1 MGLAAKI
8 LGGLGLVLWMGSVAS
23 ADEGSVLDG
32 IKLVVDVDGAPNLGT
47 ESMGAELRRNM
58 ANAVGPLVP
67 SRLYDEAKADQK
79 KKAKKAADAKALSQ
93 AGRRVGAQY
102 VLRLKVQKNKKQV
115 EARLRLID
123 AESGVVELDERVPS
137 KNPAEARTLG
147 AALAQ
152 KAVERLDQLVRARR
166 TLAEIDK
173 PIDPPTR
180 TEAHAPPPP
189 PPPPVVD
196 ASPPPPPPPLTA
208 ADEERAR
215 FVAAKEA
222 ARRAQLEGAAK
233 PVSEAP
239 AAAPTPAPPPSTEL
253 ELPKPER
260 RTPGILRVAVGGGAG
275 LMRSYQLSSDQ
286 VGRSSLSHALD
297 PLGLITV
304 EGELLIPKLSAG
316 VLVRGAFRPLHYAID
331 TNGPNSSDPAGS
343 LFDASGALTYHLLL
357 RGEGAGALR
366 LIPQLGFRG
375 SFSLVEEHPGDI
387 IPSATTL
394 AVFTGA
400 TLRWPVN
407 EVLELAA
414 GLQGGLI
421 VAYQETPQDTGTSA
435 SGFNLGGEL
444 SARIWVTNHVAIA
457 FDNHLTFDSVAFSGA
472 PTRAVPPDEV
482 GRLADVQVRIWD
494 LRSSVGAAFRF

>member
-8 LGGLGLVLWMGSVAS
+8 FGGIGLACCLSAVAS

-67 SRLYDEAKADQK
+67 SRLYDEAKAELK
-79 KKAKKAADAKALSQ
+79 KKGKKAADAKALSQ
-93 AGRRVGAQY
+93 AGRRVGAEY
-102 VLRLKVQKNKKQV
+102 VLRLKVQKNKRQV

-123 AESGVVELDERVPS
+123 VDSGVVELDERVPS
-137 KNPAEARTLG
+137 KSPAEARSLG
-147 AALAQ
+147 ASLAQ
-152 KAVERLDQLVRARR
+152 RATERLDQLVRAKR
-166 TLAEIDK
+166 TLAEIER
-173 PIDPPTR
+173 PAEPPAR
-180 TEAHAPPPP
+180 TETRAPPPP
-189 PPPPVVD
+189 PPPPLLE
-196 ASPPPPPPPLTA
+196 APPPPPPNTS

-222 ARRAQLEGAAK
+222 ARRAQLDATANPGSKAQGADQT
-233 PVSEAP
+233 
-239 AAAPTPAPPPSTEL
+239 APTPPSTEL

-260 RTPGILRVAVGGGAG
+260 RTPGILRVAVLGGAG

-297 PLGLITV
+297 PLGLIAV
-304 EGELLIPKLSAG
+304 EGELLVPKLSVG
-316 VLVRGAFRPLHYAID
+316 VLVRGAFRPLHYVIN
-331 TNGPNSSDPAGS
+331 TNGPTSSDPAGN
-343 LFDASGALTYHLLL
+343 LFDASGAVTYHLLL
-357 RGEGAGALR
+357 RGEGADAVR

-375 SFSLVEEHPGDI
+375 SFALVEEHPSDI

-394 AVFTGA
+394 VVFTGA
-400 TLRWPVN
+400 TLRWPIN
-407 EVLELAA
+407 EVLELSA
-414 GLQGGLI
+414 GVQGGLI
-421 VAYQETPQDTGTSA
+421 VAYQETPKDTGTSA

-444 SARIWVTNHVAIA
+444 SARIWVTQHVAIA
-457 FDNHLTFDSVAFSGA
+457 FDNHLTFDAVAFSGA

-482 GRLADVQVRIWD
+482 GRLADARVRISD